1 MNRNN
6 WKCGFFSKVC
16 LILVYISFYLVQ
28 LNVYAHQASQD
39 SFFPGNNGIHYSYKG
54 FNGSWKK
61 EARNQSQK
69 NSFRLNKRFHPEY
82 LFIAPKALN
91 DSVKNIFGIQTVL
104 LNEAQPL
111 SNYTFNSPSLRG
123 PPAIG

>member
-6 WKCGFFSKVC
+6 WECGVFSKVC

-39 SFFPGNNGIHYSYKG
+39 SLFLGNGDIHLSYKG
-54 FNGSWKK
+54 SNAPLKK
-61 EARNQSQK
+61 EARNQSK
-69 NSFRLNKRFHPEY
+69 TVSFRLNKRFHPEY
-82 LFIAPKALN
+82 LFIAPQVLT
-91 DSVKNIFGIQTVL
+91 DLVKNIFWIQSVL

-111 SNYTFNSPSLRG
+111 SNYSFNSPSLRG